1 MENFEVKDLSNN
13 KVEEIALDSD
23 IFGIDPNY
31 YSISDL
37 VRWQLA
43 KRRNA
48 IQCVKGR
55 SDVSGYNYLGGLVG
69 KVEGPV
75 RITGSKARG
84 SVTGCNYLGGFV
96 SYDCAGLHV
105 ADCEAW
111 GNVSCTNSASSVGG
125 FIGCINENSTF
136 LRCKAYGDVFSVG
149 GEYGGFMGRV
159 FSSGARIEAC
169 ASYGVVS
176 GKGSMFGKF
185 CGRYFSGTITGCE
198 TAANRN
204 EGMPLDYGE
213 KLTAKQVIQVEY
225 DPEPWKAEYERW
237 AESHG
242 VTGGIT
248 ATTGD
253 IPNVFRFV
261 FDIAADKNL
270 ADLEEPLL
278 KIEFVDGKP
287 VLRTPEIV
295 AEGVVIAV
303 IASSDLANWSESSR
317 VGMDYDPVSRHWMPQ
332 GAPPQV
338 LYFRLSA
345 DID

>member
-1 MENFEVKDLSNN
+1 MDSWGVFSAAVRGLKRVPPTAWSRVK
-13 KVEEIALDSD
+13 A
-23 IFGIDPNY
+23 P
-31 YSISDL
+31 
-37 VRWQLA
+37 
-43 KRRNA
+43 
-48 IQCVKGR
+48 C
-55 SDVSGYNYLGGLVG
+55 
-69 KVEGPV
+69 
-75 RITGSKARG
+75 
-84 SVTGCNYLGGFV
+84 
-96 SYDCAGLHV
+96 
-105 ADCEAW
+105 
-111 GNVSCTNSASSVGG
+111 SASS
-125 FIGCINENSTF
+125 
-136 LRCKAYGDVFSVG
+136 AGDTSAERLLAV
-149 GEYGGFMGRV
+149 
-159 FSSGARIEAC
+159 
-169 ASYGVVS
+169 
-176 GKGSMFGKF
+176 
-185 CGRYFSGTITGCE
+185 
-198 TAANRN
+198 
-204 EGMPLDYGE
+204 LDYGE